1 MKTRN
6 GKHAPN
12 KTAIKAYF
20 TKWRKA
26 VINVTAAISDVPTP
40 TRRRRAGKGEA

>member
-12 KTAIKAYF
+12 KMAIKAYF

-26 VINVTAAISDVPTP
+26 VINVTAAISDMSIT
-40 TRRRRAGKGEA
+40 RRRAGKGAV